1 MDSNEKQPDIKLF
14 IRHLTTKIKDIQ
26 TETFKNIKSCRGL
39 NDELDK
45 IKNFQED
52 CAVDLVN
59 FILDQLESVEIQF
72 KSFLT
77 DEKNQCISLK
87 QQVYSLSQENMKFQ
101 QNCFILGTRT
111 EEMEKSVGI
120 GLKLPSINFNPE

>member
-45 IKNFQED
+45 IKNFTRGL
-52 CAVDLVN
+52 CCG
-59 FILDQLESVEIQF
+59 FSKFYFGSVRV
-72 KSFLT
+72 
-77 DEKNQCISLK
+77 C
-87 QQVYSLSQENMKFQ
+87 
-101 QNCFILGTRT
+101 
-111 EEMEKSVGI
+111 
-120 GLKLPSINFNPE
+120 